1 MCPYAVDPNLHEYEQ
16 SPNHVN
22 FNIHSSRA
30 EIRRLLVHIRMN
42 DLEEFARL
50 WEHAGFPASSLSRLV
65 LGGDATHYLASG
77 FRVTSAA
84 TISIALSAMA
94 ASEIYR
100 LRTGQAHPVHVHRR
114 DACLEFDSPS
124 HFLPRVGE
132 LPLNAW
138 DPVSGLYPT
147 AHGGFVRVHAN
158 FPHHKD
164 GILRLLQLPSTA
176 DRASV
181 AAALLETDAV
191 EFETLATSK
200 GMCVA
205 ACRSPSEWASHPM
218 GQHLQQRMEATQH
231 VPFAVVQGQA
241 PFSTTTTPFNLPAL
255 ASPPSNCLTGLRV
268 LSLTRVIAGPVAGR
282 TLASH
287 GADVLWVTAPH
298 LPSLPACDGDT
309 SRGKRTIQL
318 DFRNA
323 QDLATFH
330 ELVQSADVFI
340 DAYRPNALAEC
351 FEGLDKASL
360 HAMNPSLI
368 VASLSAY
375 GTTGPW
381 ANKRGFDSLVQ
392 TATGLNVAEARHLEK
407 SAPTPLPVQA
417 LDHASGYL
425 LAFGILAAL
434 HSKLTSAT
442 PSNTHVE
449 VCLAWTAEWLRHLGM
464 VKEGEAVETSS
475 PEDIQR
481 NLEVVDMGTH
491 QASSSRQSETG
502 KLLGT
507 MMDHVDIGEE
517 ALANVM
523 KRIMP
528 TMDARTVTLSNLL
541 EHIQRALGAEKE
553 DLKPWK
559 PLIKVLVGELLH
571 LCPNGAEATP
581 TKGGHAAA
589 SSTPATPATTQ
600 ADEGDDDESD
610 GEIKRRIS
618 PMLKAKSKRILLDD
632 SDDDN
637 DGENMHPNV
646 VHATSSA
653 TTTKQPATNEN
664 APTLP
669 LKPSDTDDEADRD
682 NKFVRRS
689 NAGTKRARN
698 AVESSSD
705 DGSASDD
712 PSIAIV
718 RQRSTKAA
726 ASNKQRSPNSPSST
740 TRSADESD
748 ESDDVRIPTK
758 RKPKS
763 KKSYSSDD
771 DGSSPRASKS
781 RRTSKG
787 KTPSTKKLKQRA
799 APSSAKS
806 SSTGLESLKQLAKI
820 AGVLAPGLYK
830 KLRDATS
837 VADAEGILRDRLDQV
852 GVTWGGKYPNRNDM
866 NALKKK
872 KDLERELD
880 GIDTRFILGSSRS
893 PRQSRGAAAFTPAV
907 AIAVES
913 DEAESEA
920 SFDAATFDK
929 SDDENKV

>member
-1 MCPYAVDPNLHEYEQ
+1 
-16 SPNHVN
+16 
-22 FNIHSSRA
+22 
-30 EIRRLLVHIRMN
+30 
-42 DLEEFARL
+42 
-50 WEHAGFPASSLSRLV
+50 
-65 LGGDATHYLASG
+65 
-77 FRVTSAA
+77 
-84 TISIALSAMA
+84 
-94 ASEIYR
+94 
-100 LRTGQAHPVHVHRR
+100 
-114 DACLEFDSPS
+114 
-124 HFLPRVGE
+124 
-132 LPLNAW
+132 
-138 DPVSGLYPT
+138 
-147 AHGGFVRVHAN
+147 
-158 FPHHKD
+158 
-164 GILRLLQLPSTA
+164 
-176 DRASV
+176 
-181 AAALLETDAV
+181 
-191 EFETLATSK
+191 
-200 GMCVA
+200 
-205 ACRSPSEWASHPM
+205 
-218 GQHLQQRMEATQH
+218 
-231 VPFAVVQGQA
+231 
-241 PFSTTTTPFNLPAL
+241 
-255 ASPPSNCLTGLRV
+255 
-268 LSLTRVIAGPVAGR
+268 
-282 TLASH
+282 
-287 GADVLWVTAPH
+287 
-298 LPSLPACDGDT
+298 
-309 SRGKRTIQL
+309 
-318 DFRNA
+318 
-323 QDLATFH
+323 
-330 ELVQSADVFI
+330 
-340 DAYRPNALAEC
+340 
-351 FEGLDKASL
+351 
-360 HAMNPSLI
+360 
-368 VASLSAY
+368 
-375 GTTGPW
+375 
-381 ANKRGFDSLVQ
+381 
-392 TATGLNVAEARHLEK
+392 
-407 SAPTPLPVQA
+407 
-417 LDHASGYL
+417 
-425 LAFGILAAL
+425 
-434 HSKLTSAT
+434 
-442 PSNTHVE
+442 
-449 VCLAWTAEWLRHLGM
+449 
-464 VKEGEAVETSS
+464 
-475 PEDIQR
+475 
-481 NLEVVDMGTH
+481 
-491 QASSSRQSETG
+491 
-502 KLLGT
+502 

-528 TMDARTVTLSNLL
+528 KMDARTVTLSNLL

-610 GEIKRRIS
+610 GEIKHRIS

-632 SDDDN
+632 SDDDS

-646 VHATSSA
+646 VHATPSA
-653 TTTKQPATNEN
+653 TTTKQPATNES

-669 LKPSDTDDEADRD
+669 LKPSDTDDDDEADRD
-682 NKFVRRS
+682 SKFVRRS

-718 RQRSTKAA
+718 RQRSTKAT
-726 ASNKQRSPNSPSST
+726 ASNKQRLLKRSPNSPSST

-758 RKPKS
+758 RKPKA

-771 DGSSPRASKS
+771 DSSSPRPSKS

-787 KTPSTKKLKQRA
+787 KTPSTKKQQQRA

-893 PRQSRGAAAFTPAV
+893 TRQSRGAAAFTPAV

-913 DEAESEA
+913 DEAASEA